1 MYGILIEG
9 LHHYL
14 TEKFGEE
21 FWLDAAESVMGARKV
36 IQTQQVYSETL
47 LPRLVTYVAGITGL
61 QEENVYFEL
70 GQSFISYLSKV
81 GYASLLRIT
90 GSGFPEFLNE
100 LDDLHHH
107 LQYTYPHL
115 KPPAFVLVSQ
125 TDTTVDLM
133 YTSKR
138 EHYAHY
144 VRGQLTKVAS
154 VFYDLDVNVELIE
167 HVKQLDSN
175 RFTLRITNEKGRW
188 PRMKH
193 QQFLKDAPEK
203 IPTHIS
209 SEQFLDLFNFCILFA
224 EDLKLQH
231 VSNGFKRFHEV
242 KVGKKLFDV
251 FQLDRPK
258 IDAVFTQIKNHIHN
272 TFELVLAAD
281 TCPRKSERQK
291 KTPSQKSYKFKGQM
305 LYIEEVNM
313 MAFIG
318 SPVLSDMKKLNECGM
333 YISDLNLFDQNR
345 EIILAGDQRS
355 DDVVNM
361 LKKQFEASKQLEK
374 SMKRLSRIRKLTDDL
389 LYQCIPRAVARRLRD
404 GTPPLE
410 TIKSFE
416 SVSICFTKVVDFA
429 TRCTQTSVEGV
440 IRMLNQMYTLFDA
453 ISEAHKVY
461 KVETIGDSY
470 MFVSGAP
477 LRTQLHAAHITE
489 AALDMLRITR
499 QGLCWPDPM
508 EIHISA
514 KGAANRI
521 QLLVGCNTGPIV
533 AGVVG
538 FKTPRYC
545 LFGDAVNVA
554 SRMVSTGLPDKI
566 HVSASFA
573 EALAPYPYML
583 EERGPTVI
591 KGKGELTTFFVIG
604 RDQQYS
610 VVDLPGWTQTFDHVL
625 KEDFEQTEQSSDE
638 ISVSQDSE
646 AVGWSGASEG
656 DEVFESST
664 VNQECLDTNKA
675 KAISSIRLQVPTF
688 KIRRP
693 KETNHNVEGL
703 SNIQCEIPQTVN
715 IGCSQKTEFAE
726 TRSEDTLGIT
736 SSYSKSEP
744 VLTKVLQ
751 NTASHSMTRK
761 LVSGIQEGL
770 TPQPS
775 VDLPRDKHGV
785 TQGMLCEAE
794 YIKSR
799 GLRDTNEISYSTGPT
814 KVSTTEITS
823 NVETP
828 RDVTNK
834 TKTEM
839 QSLATS
845 KEIEDTDRQ
854 SSS

>member
-21 FWLDAAESVMGARKV
+21 FWLNATENVMGARKV

-47 LPRLVTYVAGITGL
+47 LPRLVTYVAQVTGL

-81 GYASLLRIT
+81 GYARLLRIT

-107 LQYTYPHL
+107 LQYTYPQL
-115 KPPAFVLVSQ
+115 KPPAFVLISQ
-125 TDTTVDLM
+125 TDTTVDLV

-144 VRGQLTKVAS
+144 VRGQLTKVAN

-175 RFTLRITNEKGRW
+175 RFTLRITNEKGTW
-188 PRMKH
+188 PGVKH
-193 QQFLKDAPEK
+193 QQFSKDAPENT
-203 IPTHIS
+203 PTHIS
-209 SEQFLDLFNFCILFA
+209 NEQFLNLFNFCVLFA
-224 EDLKLQH
+224 EDLKLKH

-242 KVGKKLFDV
+242 KLGKKLFDV

-281 TCPRKSERQK
+281 TCIRKNERRK

-305 LYIEEVNM
+305 LYIEEVDM

-318 SPVLSDMKKLNECGM
+318 SPVLSDVKKLNECGM

-355 DDVVNM
+355 EDVMNM
-361 LKKQFEASKQLEK
+361 LKK
-374 SMKRLSRIRKLTDDL
+374 
-389 LYQCIPRAVARRLRD
+389 
-404 GTPPLE
+404 
-410 TIKSFE
+410 
-416 SVSICFTKVVDFA
+416 
-429 TRCTQTSVEGV
+429 
-440 IRMLNQMYTLFDA
+440 
-453 ISEAHKVY
+453 
-461 KVETIGDSY
+461 VETVGDSY

-489 AALDMLRITR
+489 TALDMLKMTH

-508 EIHISA
+508 EIHIGA
-514 KGAANRI
+514 KGATNRI

-545 LFGDAVNVA
+545 LFGDTVNVA

-583 EERGPTVI
+583 EERGPIVI
-591 KGKGELTTFFVIG
+591 KGKGELTTFFVLG

-610 VVDLPGWTQTFDHVL
+610 VVDLPGRAQTFEQAL
-625 KEDFEQTEQSSDE
+625 KEDFEQKEQSSDE
-638 ISVSQDSE
+638 TSVSQDSE
-646 AVGWSGASEG
+646 AVGWSGVSEG
-656 DEVFESST
+656 DEVVESST
-664 VNQECLDTNKA
+664 VTQELQDTNKA

-693 KETNHNVEGL
+693 KETNHYVEGL
-703 SNIQCEIPQTVN
+703 SNIHCEIPQYVN
-715 IGCSQKTEFAE
+715 IGCSQNDVAE
-726 TRSEDTLGIT
+726 TRSEDKLGIT

-744 VLTKVLQ
+744 VLTE
-751 NTASHSMTRK
+751 ASQDIGSHLMTRK
-761 LVSGIQEGL
+761 LKNEIQEGL
-770 TPQPS
+770 STQPN
-775 VDLPRDKHGV
+775 VDLPRDKNGV
-785 TQGMLCEAE
+785 TQRILCEAE
-794 YIKSR
+794 YIQSR
-799 GLRDTNEISYSTGPT
+799 GPLDTSEITFPSGQL

-823 NVETP
+823 DVETSGG
-828 RDVTNK
+828 VTNES
-834 TKTEM
+834 KTEM
-839 QSLATS
+839 RSLAMS
-845 KEIEDTDRQ
+845 KKMEDTDRQ
-854 SSS
+854 VSVVVLSRFISEPRYEKRPGIP